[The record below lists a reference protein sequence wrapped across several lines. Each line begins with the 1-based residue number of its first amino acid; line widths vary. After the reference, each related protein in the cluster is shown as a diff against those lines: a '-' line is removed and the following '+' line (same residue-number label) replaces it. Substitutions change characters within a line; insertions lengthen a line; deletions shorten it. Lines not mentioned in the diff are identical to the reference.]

1 MACWGI
7 TAYDGHNFIV
17 PLESMA
23 HAKTQYSKE
32 LAFFLKRLRMVDE
45 PVTANSTWIN
55 IDPKYFIFF
64 GFKA

>member
-32 LAFFLKRLRMVDE
+32 LALFLKGCVWSMSR
-45 PVTANSTWIN
+45 
-55 IDPKYFIFF
+55 
-64 GFKA
+64 